1 MQKVFIFWELK
12 PVRCN
17 QTQSSGSLSGSS
29 AVLGKASWHKELC
42 KLQRAGLDCTLG
54 AEPGDWASHGEGLVA
69 PGLPLYRASPA
80 QSAVQRGL
88 QAEIAA
94 GHIADGVPELSP
106 SQTPSVAK
114 PSVIRKAM
122 SIKKQILSFYSCRE
136 FSSGGLARI
145 GHSFKVLSQLHTH

>member
-17 QTQSSGSLSGSS
+17 QTQSLGSLSGSS
-29 AVLGKASWHKELC
+29 TALGKASWHKELC

-69 PGLPLYRASPA
+69 PGLPLCRASPA
-80 QSAVQRGL
+80 RSAVQGGL

-94 GHIADGVPELSP
+94 GQYRELCVRVVCRSP
-106 SQTPSVAK
+106 PHPKHHQWQNPLTSV
-114 PSVIRKAM
+114 
-122 SIKKQILSFYSCRE
+122 KQCQSRNKSLLLLQRVQLRWFGPDR
-136 FSSGGLARI
+136 
-145 GHSFKVLSQLHTH
+145 SQL